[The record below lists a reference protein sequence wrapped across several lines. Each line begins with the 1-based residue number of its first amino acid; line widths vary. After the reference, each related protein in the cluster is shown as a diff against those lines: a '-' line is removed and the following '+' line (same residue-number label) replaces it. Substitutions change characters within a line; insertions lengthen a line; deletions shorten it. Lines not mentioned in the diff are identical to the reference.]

1 MSGTLELTTNVPLP
15 PGPSGLPLVGSLFE
29 VTRRGIIPVMEECQ
43 ARYGDVF
50 LLKVAGLKLVVVAHP
65 EGVERVL
72 RGNRDNYVKGS
83 IYDNLRQIAGE
94 GLATVEGPG
103 WRTRRKQLQ
112 PLFQTQRTLGAVGRL
127 ATLVDE
133 TLEGWNREVRDGDE
147 VDLFEA
153 FSPLTLRVISELVCG
168 VELADSRRLIGAF
181 RDALELLL
189 VRGNVERGIPLSVP
203 TPGNVRAKRALATL
217 DAMVYAEIDRAMAA
231 VERRGDDL
239 LGLLLAAKDD
249 AGQPLTRRELRDEL
263 VTMLLAGH
271 ETVAL
276 TLVWTFERL
285 GAHPE
290 VLKTLREEVDR
301 VLVDGRP
308 VDAAALH
315 ELQYTR
321 RVVQEALRVRSP
333 AWIVARTC
341 VADDEVCGFRVP
353 AGATVLMAQHLLHQ
367 HPTYWQEPERFD
379 PERFQ
384 PEASRGRHEYAYFPF
399 SKGPRMCIGSHLG
412 MVEATVALAL
422 MTRRLSFEPVGTEPV
437 GFNALNALHPSP
449 PLRMRLRWRR

>member
-1 MSGTLELTTNVPLP
+1 MSGALELAPSVTLP

-29 VTRRGIIPVMEECQ
+29 VTRRGIIPVMLECQ
-43 ARYGDVF
+43 AHYGDVF
-50 LLKVAGLKLVVVAHP
+50 LLKVAGLRLVVVANP

-72 RGNRDNYVKGS
+72 RGNRENYVKGS

-94 GLATVEGPG
+94 GLATVEGPH

-112 PLFQTQRTLGAVGRL
+112 PLFQTQRTLASVGRL

-133 TLEGWNREVRDGDE
+133 TLAEWNRDVRDGDE

-153 FSPLTLRVISELVCG
+153 LSPLTLRVISELVCG
-168 VELADSRRLIGAF
+168 VELTDSRRLIGAF
-181 RDALELLL
+181 REALELLL
-189 VRGNVERGIPLSVP
+189 VRGSLERTIPLSVP
-203 TPGNVRAKRALATL
+203 TPGNVRARRAMATL
-217 DAMVYAEIDRAMAA
+217 DSIVYAEIDRAMEAGA
-231 VERRGDDL
+231 RREDDL
-239 LGLLLAAKDD
+239 LGTLLAAKDD
-249 AGQPLTRRELRDEL
+249 TGQSLTRRELRDEL

-276 TLVWTFERL
+276 TLVWALERL
-285 GAHPE
+285 GANPE
-290 VLKTLREEVDR
+290 VLRTLTEEVDR
-301 VLVDGRP
+301 VLPEGRA
-308 VDAAALH
+308 VDAAALQ

-321 RVVQEALRVRSP
+321 RVVQEVLRVRSP

-353 AGATVLMAQHLLHQ
+353 AGATVLMTQHLLHR
-367 HPTYWQEPERFD
+367 HPTWWREPERFD
-379 PERFQ
+379 PDRFQ

-412 MVEATVALAL
+412 LVEATVALAL
-422 MTRRLSFEPVGTEPV
+422 MTRRLSFEPVGTEP